1 MKKYKCASSLPL
13 RLYTRYKGLWSPRYS
28 RDAAQF
34 LLSKWYRLYAKV
46 NPSPPRVADDG
57 TAFSRA
63 APPARPEEAPSR
75 MSPLPGRGLRLG
87 FVGLALQSASATQQ
101 RRGSC
106 PLCLHEQPTD
116 GSDRG
121 PMQPF
126 SGLSEGPEF
135 GLQQPVQAHEAAE
148 RGVESGTSWRCRC
161 TWILAYGGST
171 AC

>member
-1 MKKYKCASSLPL
+1 MGLSFFPTQSARGRAHQKLAAGDTEPTAAVIHLAASRISLELGTCGRGEAANPLKKYKCASSLPL

-63 APPARPEEAPSR
+63 APPARPEETPSR

-87 FVGLALQSASATQQ
+87 FVGLALQSASAHT
-101 RRGSC
+101 
-106 PLCLHEQPTD
+106 
-116 GSDRG
+116 
-121 PMQPF
+121 
-126 SGLSEGPEF
+126 
-135 GLQQPVQAHEAAE
+135 AAA
-148 RGVESGTSWRCRC
+148 RFLPALPS
-161 TWILAYGGST
+161 
-171 AC
+171 